1 MRRLTV
7 ALPGGIVA
15 DDEDLVLLS
24 APSTWSLY
32 LDASNEGVPAALD
45 VDGAYLFASGN
56 LALSFDGS
64 GQLGGVDFDDED
76 VLEDGDGGMAWSL
89 AYDGSAEDPDWAAAD
104 VDAIAL
110 PEPSILLLLGAGIAG
125 LLALGRSRIRP

>member
-1 MRRLTV
+1 VRRLTV

-24 APSTWSLY
+24 ARSTWSLY